1 VTAVSLGCLAAAA
14 AFAMGDWIAKLR
26 QLRWLEYVCKPAT
39 LAALVA
45 VATTIT
51 PVHDAGARRDWFV
64 AALAL
69 SLLGDVL
76 LMLPADAFVAGLG
89 AFLAGHVLYVA
100 GFWSHGPAGA
110 LFAVV
115 LVAVLAVLSPVA
127 TRILTA
133 LRGEREMAV
142 PVALYMAVIAV
153 MASSALSS
161 GSLLAALGAVL
172 FVVSDTMIAW
182 NRFVRPFAAA
192 EVGIMVTYHL
202 GQAGLVLSLAH

>member
-1 VTAVSLGCLAAAA
+1 MTAVSLGCLAGAA
-14 AFAMGDWIAKLR
+14 AFAIGDWIAELR
-26 QLRWLEYVCKPAT
+26 HSRWLEYLCKPAT

-45 VATTIT
+45 VAASIT

-69 SLLGDVL
+69 SLVGDML

-89 AFLAGHVLYVA
+89 AFLVGHVLYVA
-100 GFWSHGPAGA
+100 GFWSHGPDGVV
-110 LFAVV
+110 FAVV

-127 TRILTA
+127 TPILKA
-133 LRGEREMAV
+133 LRPERELMLAV
-142 PVALYMAVIAV
+142 TLYMAVIAV

-161 GSLLAALGAVL
+161 GNPLAAAGAVL

-192 EVGIMVTYHL
+192 DVGIMVTYHL